1 MEFKLLA
8 RVDAHTQKVQIKVG
22 SRVKL
27 EDEAHAQVSLVV
39 FFFI

>member
-27 EDEAHAQVSLVV
+27 EDGAHAQVSLVV
-39 FFFI
+39 FFSI